1 MSPAREA
8 PGTPSPAWSP
18 AASGEGSGRRG
29 RVAGFTLIE
38 TIVVLVILGLALTI
52 VAGFLPRR
60 NTTLELAAAS
70 GRVASA
76 LRQARARAILYN
88 RPVLVAVSADG
99 HSLATDG
106 IVRPLPAAVAMTM
119 VGPAA
124 IRFAPDGSASG
135 GGILVRIPG
144 RARVIRVE
152 WLTGRV
158 SIAEAS

>member
-1 MSPAREA
+1 MP
-8 PGTPSPAWSP
+8 PSLTFSA
-18 AASGEGSGRRG
+18 GGFRRRG
-29 RVAGFTLIE
+29 QVAGFTLIE
-38 TIVVLVILGLALTI
+38 TIVVLVVLGLALTI
-52 VAGFLPRR
+52 VAGFLPRH
-60 NTTLELAAAS
+60 NATLELKAVS
-70 GRVASA
+70 ERVAST
-76 LRQARARAILYN
+76 LRQARARAITYN

-99 HSLATDG
+99 QSLAEDG
-106 IVRPLPAAVAMTM
+106 ITRTIPAAVAMTM

-135 GGILVRIPG
+135 GGIRVQVSG